1 MGGFLLIFYKN
12 QVLQDLEHY
21 VIEGLGF
28 LSSLL
33 TKTIF

>member
-12 QVLQDLEHY
+12 QVFQDLEHY
-21 VIEGLGF
+21 MIEDLRF